1 MSYNPIETGK
11 RIRMIREERGIS
23 RNEFAEKLGI
33 SVSHLQKLEIG
44 MKGHSPSM
52 DLIVEISEIY
62 GISTD
67 YLLKGQSG
75 YSDNQVKTKT
85 ELLRIISQLNE
96 TIQAM

>member
-1 MSYNPIETGK
+1 
-11 RIRMIREERGIS
+11 MIREERGIS
-23 RNEFAEKLGI
+23 RNEFAERLGI